1 MGGRERAFL
10 VNLARTVSYS
20 YESGSY
26 ESGCNNTRLG
36 LTCVLKRSAWEG
48 NDETF
53 YTTCCLD
60 NLCVRN
66 GR

>member
-1 MGGRERAFL
+1 MGGREKPPQ
-10 VNLARTVSYS
+10 VNLAMTVNYT
-20 YESGSY
+20 Y
-26 ESGCNNTRLG
+26 ESGCNNPRLG
-36 LTCVLKRSAWEG
+36 LTCVIKQSAWEG

-53 YTTCCLD
+53 YNTCCLD